1 MKRLWLL
8 TGFATLLATFP
19 SFAQAPRVTRPGA
32 AAAAPAAAAPTSQ
45 LMRIRTVKADSVV
58 TPEVDVRIPGNP
70 TQAGKQVWLRL
81 RAEYDTSEL
90 WSDEVT
96 VAAYALLKAKRKE
109 DVGPTGKQL
118 NLVKGEVTF
127 VNVPKG
133 KHVAD
138 LYLPP
143 DTFTRYAG
151 GDKSA
156 VEKVAVIFT
165 INGQVVGQLS
175 EPADRERW
183 WEGSAPIGLPLL
195 NHAQTPFG
203 LANPDDQHQIKPVTR

>member
-8 TGFATLLATFP
+8 TGFATLLASSP
-19 SFAQAPRVTRPGA
+19 SFAQAPRQTRPGA
-32 AAAAPAAAAPTSQ
+32 AAAAPAAAAPASQ
-45 LMRIRTVKADSVV
+45 LLRIRTVKADAVV

-70 TQAGKQVWLRL
+70 TQAGKRTWLRV
-81 RAEYDTSEL
+81 RAEYDTAEL

-96 VAAYALLKAKRKE
+96 ITTYALLKAKRKE

-118 NLVKGEVTF
+118 NLVKGDATY

-138 LYLPP
+138 MYLHP

-156 VEKVAVIFT
+156 VEKVAVIFS

-183 WEGSAPIGLPLL
+183 WEGAAPLPLPLL
-195 NHAQTPFG
+195 NHELTPFG
-203 LANPDDQHQIKPVTR
+203 LANPDDQHQIKPATR